1 MKRYLY
7 ILIALLSFTSIEAQQ
22 LDTIL
27 NGYLSPITRTG
38 GSSPNFNF
46 KGIFRNNTIGTG
58 FDTTNTNL
66 NIIVATD
73 GKCYQLPVTNITE
86 IQQPLARNTVI
97 QGTAVDLS
105 GELSTIPTGVAAF
118 VDLTDT
124 LKLIPYINQL
134 PEDLQAC
141 IVTHNMLQLDS
152 LSLTGVASNV
162 IRNDSVFIVLAD
174 GMEFFTGINT
184 ASGISPST
192 VLSND
197 SLFIRISNTNYFSGM
212 RNFEQQVNAGN
223 KLINANDNQLALTGF
238 DRFAIQSTTDQG
250 LFIIDDILGITLYGP
265 VGVSSPRE
273 GVLFDQLGGGIQY
286 IDDYTSRTGF
296 GDLNIPHKLWVKENT
311 IDTITTIADSNSLVK
326 NVSRLILD
334 NSTGDYWFVNANSY
348 LQKLQIDLTPD
359 IDIAYFNTSTTE
371 EVQNPGEVAWNDQEG
386 TLDLGLLNGSVL
398 QIGQEQPVLVKN
410 KTGSTIPDG
419 TPLRFVGTEGNSG
432 RILVAP
438 AIADGSYSSYYN
450 FGAATQE
457 ILNDEVG
464 YATPFGKVRGI
475 ELDDDNT
482 DLNCNSEVW
491 GDSIILYL
499 DASTP
504 GCYTKVKPTGA
515 NQKIP
520 FAAIISAGNNGT
532 MFVRPTLFAAIED
545 VSGVNIDT
553 ANLEVGQFLRYQNS
567 LWENVLLEAGII
579 PVEDASGYYTS
590 GNIEGALQEIGSDMQ
605 SLVEGGSDGDGI
617 YDGNGTTPSNTVVT
631 LTDNITIGG
640 VQINNTQDISNV
652 NTINGTDPSTY
663 LTSEVDGS
671 ISNEGSLSVLV
682 GASNTSVI
690 RSNTSGSTDVTLQ
703 VGSNMTI
710 NESGNI
716 ITLDIIESQ
725 TAADITYDNTASG
738 LDATNV
744 KTALDEVVVDLQAIA
759 SGASDGVAES
769 GTFTSGTELLT
780 INVASP
786 GSSFN
791 VDLSSIDLM
800 PSFSGWD
807 TDVSDDF
814 DGNYTSLDFTGT
826 TGLSD
831 GIDNEGTDDQT
842 ASEVSYDNSISGLS
856 ATNVGS
862 AINELT
868 VNLSNVDQSETN
880 ELQTISKVGSTVTLS
895 NGGGSF
901 TDAVND
907 ADADASNE
915 LQTLSLAGT
924 NLSISSGNTIS
935 LAGLGDGT
943 GTDDQTAAEVSYDNA
958 DSGLS
963 ATNVKDALD
972 ELDSDVTANS
982 ITAGN
987 GITNNSSSFDLGGT
1001 LTQRTTLDLTDHVF
1015 EIDGTNAPGD
1025 SLIFRWIDGSGQ
1037 VYGFGLDDGNRS
1049 GYMIVPDLR
1058 LPAIGSSLLTW
1069 NETDMIK
1076 IGNTTDSLEI
1086 EGDLIFMDFEVA
1098 DSLTQAE
1105 YDYLIGFD
1113 SSTDEVAPVKLDRFI
1128 SSSNPDGV
1136 ATAGTLDTGNEEID
1150 ITVNG
1155 AADFSIDISNI
1166 ANIAAFNQFLTST
1179 LTQPLILN
1187 DQIIKNGLTTPG
1199 ISMTDGGAL
1208 VLPEAT
1214 GTYSPSSNG
1223 EVFYDN
1229 NQLQYQAN
1237 GTTRVVNDWDDL
1249 LNIPSDLSD
1258 GTVTAAE
1265 SSYSTTSSGLSST
1278 TVQDAIDDIAVTPND
1293 TTLSPTATTHSVN
1306 LGNKQNHIELISLT
1320 STDTNDQIDLTVT
1333 NPKNGGVY
1341 TFHFIG
1347 ADGEEIG
1354 WPSNF
1359 YYANETQMPQA
1370 ASPMSLTASDFFTCY
1385 YSSTNSRFYC
1395 K

>member
-1 MKRYLY
+1 MSFEGLY
-7 ILIALLSFTSIEAQQ
+7 
-22 LDTIL
+22 
-27 NGYLSPITRTG
+27 
-38 GSSPNFNF
+38 
-46 KGIFRNNTIGTG
+46 
-58 FDTTNTNL
+58 
-66 NIIVATD
+66 
-73 GKCYQLPVTNITE
+73 
-86 IQQPLARNTVI
+86 
-97 QGTAVDLS
+97 
-105 GELSTIPTGVAAF
+105 
-118 VDLTDT
+118 
-124 LKLIPYINQL
+124 
-134 PEDLQAC
+134 
-141 IVTHNMLQLDS
+141 
-152 LSLTGVASNV
+152 
-162 IRNDSVFIVLAD
+162 
-174 GMEFFTGINT
+174 
-184 ASGISPST
+184 
-192 VLSND
+192 
-197 SLFIRISNTNYFSGM
+197 
-212 RNFEQQVNAGN
+212 
-223 KLINANDNQLALTGF
+223 
-238 DRFAIQSTTDQG
+238 
-250 LFIIDDILGITLYGP
+250 
-265 VGVSSPRE
+265 
-273 GVLFDQLGGGIQY
+273 QY

-438 AIADGSYSSYYN
+438 AIANGSYSSYYN

-457 ILNDEVG
+457 IPNNNVG
-464 YATPFGKVRGI
+464 YATPFGKIRGI

-553 ANLEVGQFLRYQNS
+553 ANLEVGQFLRYQNN
-567 LWENVLLEAGII
+567 LWENVLLKAEII
-579 PVEDASGYYTS
+579 PVDDLSGYYTS
-590 GNIEGALQEIGSDMQ
+590 GNIEGALQEIGSDIQ
-605 SLVEGGSDGDGI
+605 SLVSGGSDGDGI

-640 VQINNTQDISNV
+640 VQINSTQDISNV

-663 LTSEVDGS
+663 LTSEVDGLV
-671 ISNEGSLSVLV
+671 SNEGSLSVLA

-710 NESGNI
+710 SESGNI

-842 ASEVSYDNSISGLS
+842 ASEVNYDNSISGLS

-880 ELQTISKVGSTVTLS
+880 ELQTAAEVP
-895 NGGGSF
+895 F
-901 TDAVND
+901 TNTTSGLVATDVQAAIDEIEARVDAND
-907 ADADASNE
+907 AKVTNTDN
-915 LQTLSLAGT
+915 QTLSFT
-924 NLSISSGNTIS
+924 SPNISISNGNTVDLS
-935 LAGLGDGT
+935 PLQDGI
-943 GTDDQTAAEVSYDNA
+943 GTDDQTAAEVSYDNSTSTLEA
-958 DSGLS
+958 STVQIAIDVLKNQIDAVSS
-963 ATNVKDALD
+963 AT
-972 ELDSDVTANS
+972 S
-982 ITAGN
+982 
-987 GITNNSSSFDLGGT
+987 
-1001 LTQRTTLDLTDHVF
+1001 
-1015 EIDGTNAPGD
+1015 
-1025 SLIFRWIDGSGQ
+1025 
-1037 VYGFGLDDGNRS
+1037 
-1049 GYMIVPDLR
+1049 
-1058 LPAIGSSLLTW
+1058 
-1069 NETDMIK
+1069 
-1076 IGNTTDSLEI
+1076 
-1086 EGDLIFMDFEVA
+1086 
-1098 DSLTQAE
+1098 
-1105 YDYLIGFD
+1105 
-1113 SSTDEVAPVKLDRFI
+1113 
-1128 SSSNPDGV
+1128 DGV
-1136 ATAGTLDTGNEEID
+1136 ATAGALDTGNEEID

-1166 ANIAAFNQFLTST
+1166 ANIASFNQFLKTT
-1179 LTQPLILN
+1179 LVQSLLLN
-1187 DQIIKNGLTTPG
+1187 GNFLRNNIGTPG
-1199 ISMTDGGAL
+1199 ISITDGGAL

-1278 TVQDAIDDIAVTPND
+1278 TVQDAIDDIAVTPNE
-1293 TTLSPTATTHSVN
+1293 TTLGAAATTHSVD

-1370 ASPMSLTASDFFTCY
+1370 ASPMTLTSSDFFTCY